1 MASTPAPPTTTPPPD
16 SASKCNEDE
25 CSLPWCYCSKG
36 GTKIPAGLDID
47 DTPQMVLIMIGNN
60 VNISSSYLSSIS
72 HNQILVIEH
81 FIDGAVNQNNFA
93 YYRRI
98 FKNLTNPNG
107 CQVHGTFFLLHDYNN
122 YHNIMDLR
130 HDGHEMAVSSIS
142 DDKNLYLKNATA
154 WTDELAG

>member
-1 MASTPAPPTTTPPPD
+1 
-16 SASKCNEDE
+16 
-25 CSLPWCYCSKG
+25 
-36 GTKIPAGLDID
+36 
-47 DTPQMVLIMIGNN
+47 MVLIMIGNN
-60 VNISSSYLSSIS
+60 VNIYSSYLSSIS

>member
-1 MASTPAPPTTTPPPD
+1 MHGSSQNGLEVVLEPHKGCAPFCLEPTIW
-16 SASKCNEDE
+16 NF
-25 CSLPWCYCSKG
+25 
-36 GTKIPAGLDID
+36 
-47 DTPQMVLIMIGNN
+47 
-60 VNISSSYLSSIS
+60 
-72 HNQILVIEH
+72 

-122 YHNIMDLR
+122 YHNIMNLR

-142 DDKNLYLKNATA
+142 DDKNLYLKNSTA

>member
-1 MASTPAPPTTTPPPD
+1 MPAY
-16 SASKCNEDE
+16 KIFYKFNF
-25 CSLPWCYCSKG
+25 SL
-36 GTKIPAGLDID
+36 
-47 DTPQMVLIMIGNN
+47 
-60 VNISSSYLSSIS
+60 
-72 HNQILVIEH
+72 
-81 FIDGAVNQNNFA
+81 DGAVNQNNFA

-142 DDKNLYLKNATA
+142 DDKNLYLKNSTA
-154 WTDELAG
+154 WTDELAGYCPINLYLKSHSLYCEE